1 MTDHARIQLRRIYD
15 VARPDDG
22 TRVLV
27 DRLWP
32 RGVSKVRAQ
41 LDEWCK
47 DVAPSPELRTW
58 YHHDPELFG
67 EFSRR
72 YIEELDKPAAAAAL
86 AHLKEL
92 SRQRKP
98 LTLLTATT
106 NPEISEAAVLLKLLT
121 REGTTTR
128 RQPRRSK

>member
-1 MTDHARIQLRRIYD
+1 MTDHTRVQLRRIYD
-15 VARPDDG
+15 VPMRDDG

-32 RGVSKVRAQ
+32 RGVSKGRAQ

-47 DVAPSPELRTW
+47 DVAPSTELRGW
-58 YHHDPELFG
+58 YHHDPQLFA

-72 YIEELDKPAAAAAL
+72 YIEELGGPVPAAAL

-92 SRQRKP
+92 ARQKKP
-98 LTLLTATT
+98 LTLLTATN

-121 REGTTTR
+121 RGEA
-128 RQPRRSK
+128 SA